1 MVAPA
6 LWLSDAPFEFQTN
19 IQPNSRGMG
28 CSRLSFLGMN
38 SVSRTVTKLEAQKRN
53 ADRVSVYLDGEFAFG
68 LPALEAARLHTGQ
81 TLSEDEVAALREI
94 DAVARAIDRAVRL
107 LARRPYSRAEIRRN
121 LESKEIAPAVIDN
134 ALARLERMGDVD
146 DRAFALYWIENR
158 ERFRPRGPR
167 ALRYELRQKGIPES
181 MINEVLDG
189 LDPASSARQAAEDK
203 ARRLRGLAPEA
214 FRERLGAFLVR
225 RGFEYD
231 VVREVVDQL
240 LAERPDNFESEQT
253 NEE

>member
-1 MVAPA
+1 MDITKTHLKVQGFILASMLGLPMGTA
-6 LWLSDAPFEFQTN
+6 FLLWLA
-19 IQPNSRGMG
+19 
-28 CSRLSFLGMN
+28 
-38 SVSRTVTKLEAQKRN
+38 
-53 ADRVSVYLDGEFAFG
+53 DGEQRGSFASSNIVQVRYI
-68 LPALEAARLHTGQ
+68 AA
-81 TLSEDEVAALREI
+81 TLVMNKTD
-94 DAVARAIDRAVRL
+94 L
-107 LARRPYSRAEIRRN
+107 LGH
-121 LESKEIAPAVIDN
+121 KE
-134 ALARLERMGDVD
+134 LARLERMGYVD